1 MSMRFLY
8 PNSLLNPKAVDEFF
22 ADEAAAVDGPRVALW
37 DAAEGRL
44 LERQLP
50 VAGETLAYRGW
61 ILTKDGYRRLADA
74 IEAKGATPWV
84 SAEGYARSQFLDGWI
99 DTMEGLTPRSV
110 VAALDVSDDRLAALV
125 AERLPEGRYVV
136 KGLSK
141 SAKDDWANA
150 MYISSPAD
158 LPRVVGNLRERISS
172 EEDSLVVREF
182 VPLMADELRLWWVDG
197 ECVQTRNH
205 PQSRPDV
212 LDTTGLDGFVRALRE
227 RVAELGVPFVTTDV
241 TRDQDGRWWL
251 VEVGSGCVSEMPAG
265 MGVDGL
271 FAAR

>member
-1 MSMRFLY
+1 MRFVY

-50 VAGETLAYRGW
+50 VAGETIAYRGW
-61 ILTKDGYRRLADA
+61 ILGKDGYRRLADA

-84 SAEGYARSQFLDGWI
+84 SADGYARSQFLDGWI
-99 DTMEGLTPRSV
+99 DAMEGVTPRSV
-110 VAALDVSDDRLAALV
+110 VAPLDIPDERLADMVADRLGD
-125 AERLPEGRYVV
+125 GRYVV

-150 MYISSPAD
+150 MYVSSPLD
-158 LPRVVGNLRERISS
+158 LPRVVGNLRERISG
-172 EEDSLVVREF
+172 EEDALVVREF
-182 VPLMADELRLWWVDG
+182 VPLLADELRLWWVEGD
-197 ECVQTRNH
+197 CVQTRNH

-212 LDTTGLDGFVRALRE
+212 LDTTELDGFVRVLGE
-227 RVAELGVPFVTTDV
+227 RVADLAVPFVTTDV

-265 MGVDGL
+265 MGVDDL
-271 FAAR
+271 FAPR